1 MHDPDSVDCRLC
13 QRKKILYNHNMKK
26 VIFDTDIGIDDAMAL
41 LFLHY
46 SPNVDLLGITTG
58 FGNASIETTTRNA
71 LYMKERFEIEAT
83 VYRGAAQPI
92 GQETI
97 REYPNF
103 VHGINGL
110 GNIEISEPRGLPHE
124 LSGAQAIV
132 ELARQ
137 HPKDLSIVA
146 VGRMTNLAQ
155 ALELCPELPELVH
168 EVAVMGGAFG
178 FNGHSGNVTPVA
190 EANIAG
196 DAMAADI
203 VFTSGM
209 PITIVGLDVTQETV
223 VDLQFFDDLMHDAG
237 DAGKFI
243 HEISRFYLD
252 FHEQL
257 HGKLECPVHDASA
270 VAYLLAPHNYVTQEG
285 FVRVVTE
292 GSNKGQTLFETP
304 HAGDAGN
311 GKPGCRI
318 CTSVDAQSV
327 RELLAATL
335 RLAAD

>member
-1 MHDPDSVDCRLC
+1 
-13 QRKKILYNHNMKK
+13 MKK

-110 GNIEISEPRGLPHE
+110 GNIEIPEPRGLPHE